1 MPNYRLFV
9 APRVVM
15 IVMREPFFGGRPD
28 RALNA
33 RMACTASSLD
43 ISRYAMT
50 TYSTWLFG
58 SLIACGMLGI
68 SMLVS
73 GTGGGVASGSYR
85 QAGSLDEAEEHRRHL
100 ALASSDVEVMH
111 GNESEH
117 VATVRAACH
126 EKHVRGGRA

>member
-1 MPNYRLFV
+1 
-9 APRVVM
+9 M
-15 IVMREPFFGGRPD
+15 IVMREPFFGSRPD
-28 RALNA
+28 CALNA

-58 SLIACGMLGI
+58 SLIACGMFGI

-73 GTGGGVASGSYR
+73 GTGDGIASASYR
-85 QAGSLDEAEEHRRHL
+85 QAGVLALSGAEEHSRQL
-100 ALASSDVEVMH
+100 ALAGGDVEVVH
-111 GNESEH
+111 GGDGEH
-117 VATVRAACH
+117 VATVRAAGH